1 MHGGLAFAASHRTIG
16 SLSRP
21 GQSLRQRRADS
32 PWAAPG
38 FQQHGN
44 CIVLLSKSE
53 IDALD
58 RQVARVHAATGVRVV
73 AAEIGKADTYDELP
87 WKAFALGVSLA
98 ALTVVGVDSVGPYWQ
113 IPHSTLLSAVIP
125 LTSGAVA
132 ALLAIFVPAF
142 GRLFLH
148 TARCEVVVG
157 EYAQALFLRRELFKT
172 PNRDAILIVV
182 SRFERRVHILPDT
195 GLHGTIGDAEC
206 HTVIERM
213 RPALREARIADALQ
227 AGLVGLEDLLVR
239 TGYTGGSGAENE
251 PPDSLIE
258 EKGA

>member
-1 MHGGLAFAASHRTIG
+1 M
-16 SLSRP
+16 LSE
-21 GQSLRQRRADS
+21 
-32 PWAAPG
+32 
-38 FQQHGN
+38 
-44 CIVLLSKSE
+44 SE

-58 RQVARVHAATGVRVV
+58 RQVGRVHATTGVRVV
-73 AAEIGKADTYDELP
+73 AAEIGKADTYEELP

-98 ALTVVGVDSVGPYWQ
+98 ALTVVGADTVGPYWHT
-113 IPHSTLLSAVIP
+113 PHSTLLSVIIP
-125 LTSGAVA
+125 LAAGAVA
-132 ALLAIFVPAF
+132 ALLTIFVPAF

-148 TARCEVVVG
+148 AARCEVEVG
-157 EYAQALFLRRELFKT
+157 QYAQALFLRRELFKT
-172 PNRDAILIVV
+172 PKRNAILILV

-227 AGLVGLEDLLVR
+227 AGLVALEDLLVR
-239 TGYTGGSGAENE
+239 TGYTGGSGAENA
-251 PPDSLIE
+251 PPDPLIE

>member
-1 MHGGLAFAASHRTIG
+1 M
-16 SLSRP
+16 
-21 GQSLRQRRADS
+21 
-32 PWAAPG
+32 
-38 FQQHGN
+38 
-44 CIVLLSKSE
+44 LSKSE

-87 WKAFALGVSLA
+87 WRAFALGVSLA
-98 ALTVVGVDSVGPYWQ
+98 ALAVVGADTLGPYWHT
-113 IPHSTLLSAVIP
+113 PYSNLLSVMIP
-125 LTSGAVA
+125 LAAGAVA
-132 ALLAIFVPAF
+132 ALLAMFVPAF

-148 TARCEVVVG
+148 AARCEVEVG
-157 EYAQALFLRRELFKT
+157 QYAQALFLRRELFKT
-172 PNRDAILIVV
+172 PKRNAILILV

-227 AGLVGLEDLLVR
+227 AGLVALEDLLVR
-239 TGYTGGSGAENE
+239 TGYTGASGADNE
-251 PPDSLIE
+251 PPDPLIE

>member
-1 MHGGLAFAASHRTIG
+1 M
-16 SLSRP
+16 
-21 GQSLRQRRADS
+21 
-32 PWAAPG
+32 
-38 FQQHGN
+38 
-44 CIVLLSKSE
+44 LSKSE

-73 AAEIGKADTYDELP
+73 AAEIGKADTYDELS

-98 ALTVVGVDSVGPYWQ
+98 ALTVVGADIVGPYWHT
-113 IPHSTLLSAVIP
+113 PHSTMLSVIIP
-125 LTSGAVA
+125 LAAGAVA

-148 TARCEVVVG
+148 AARCEVEVG
-157 EYAQALFLRRELFKT
+157 QYAQALFLRRELFKT
-172 PNRDAILIVV
+172 PKRNAILILV

-227 AGLVGLEDLLVR
+227 AGLVALEDLLVR

>member
-1 MHGGLAFAASHRTIG
+1 M
-16 SLSRP
+16 
-21 GQSLRQRRADS
+21 
-32 PWAAPG
+32 
-38 FQQHGN
+38 
-44 CIVLLSKSE
+44 
-53 IDALD
+53 
-58 RQVARVHAATGVRVV
+58 HAATRVRVV

-98 ALTVVGVDSVGPYWQ
+98 ALTVVGADTVGPYRHT
-113 IPHSTLLSAVIP
+113 PHSILLSVIIP
-125 LTSGAVA
+125 LATGAVA

-148 TARCEVVVG
+148 AARCEVEVG
-157 EYAQALFLRRELFKT
+157 QYAQALFLRRELFKT
-172 PNRDAILIVV
+172 PKRNAILVLV

-195 GLHGTIGDAEC
+195 GLHGTNGDAEC
-206 HTVIERM
+206 HNVIERM

-227 AGLVGLEDLLVR
+227 AGLVALQDLLVR

-258 EKGA
+258 EKGT